1 MSGPL
6 TEVALLL
13 LNTFVNLYVLIV
25 LLRFLLQV
33 VKADFYNPVS
43 QFIVKATNP
52 VLVPIRRIV
61 PGVGGIDL
69 SSLILAWTVE
79 FIGMGLVYALVYGGQ
94 IPPILN
100 LCGWAIIALI
110 QTLLNIYMFSILI
123 IVILSWIAPQSYN
136 PAVLLLHQLTGPMLS
151 RIRKIMPDMG
161 MLDLSP
167 IVAFL
172 LIQVIEIFLR
182 PIAEAI
188 DFPSKLTQLA
198 LGL

>member
-1 MSGPL
+1 MGPF
-6 TEVALLL
+6 TEVALLIV
-13 LNTFVNLYVLIV
+13 NTFVNLYVLVI

-52 VLVPIRRIV
+52 LLVPLRRLI

-69 SSLILAWTVE
+69 SSLLLAWV
-79 FIGMGLVYALVYGGQ
+79 IQLVGMGIVFTLLTGGQ
-94 IPPILN
+94 FPPILH
-100 LCGWAIIALI
+100 LCAWAVLAIV
-110 QTLLNIYMFSILI
+110 QTVLNIYLFSILI

-136 PAVLLLHQLTGPMLS
+136 PAVLLLHQLTGPVLS
-151 RIRKIMPDMG
+151 KIRKVMPDMG

-172 LIQVIEIFLR
+172 LIQVIEIFVRHL
-182 PIAEAI
+182 AAAVQL
-188 DFPSKLTQLA
+188 PSSLV

>member
-1 MSGPL
+1 MGPF
-6 TEVALLL
+6 TEVALLIV
-13 LNTFVNLYVLIV
+13 NTFVNIYVLII

-52 VLVPIRRIV
+52 LLVPLRRLI
-61 PGVGGIDL
+61 PGVGGMDL
-69 SSLILAWTVE
+69 SSLLLAWV
-79 FIGMGLVYALVYGGQ
+79 IQLVGMGIVFTLLTGGQ
-94 IPPILN
+94 FPPILH
-100 LCGWAIIALI
+100 LCAWAVLAII
-110 QTLLNIYMFSILI
+110 QTVLNIYLFSILI

-136 PAVLLLHQLTGPMLS
+136 PAVLLLHQLTGPVLS
-151 RIRKIMPDMG
+151 KIRKVMPDMG

-172 LIQVIEIFLR
+172 LIQVIEIFVRHL
-182 PIAEAI
+182 ATAVQL
-188 DFPSKLTQLA
+188 PSSLV

>member
-1 MSGPL
+1 MGPF
-6 TEVALLL
+6 TEVALLIV
-13 LNTFVNLYVLIV
+13 NTFVNLYVLVI

-52 VLVPIRRIV
+52 LLVPLRRLI

-69 SSLILAWTVE
+69 SSLLLAWV
-79 FIGMGLVYALVYGGQ
+79 IQLVGMGIDFTLLTGGQ
-94 IPPILN
+94 FPPILH
-100 LCGWAIIALI
+100 LCAWAVLAIV
-110 QTLLNIYMFSILI
+110 QTVLNIYLFSILI

-136 PAVLLLHQLTGPMLS
+136 PAVLLLHQLTGPVLS
-151 RIRKIMPDMG
+151 KIRKVMPDMG

-172 LIQVIEIFLR
+172 LIQVIEIFVRHL
-182 PIAEAI
+182 AAAVQL
-188 DFPSKLTQLA
+188 PSSLV

>member
-13 LNTFVNLYVLIV
+13 LNTFVNLYVLVV

-52 VLVPIRRIV
+52 ALVPIRRIV

-69 SSLILAWTVE
+69 SSLILAWVVQL
-79 FIGMGLVYALVYGGQ
+79 IGMGIIFTLLTGGQ
-94 IPPILN
+94 YPPLLH
-100 LCGWAIIALI
+100 LCAWAGLALI
-110 QTLLNIYMFSILI
+110 QTLLNIYLFSILI

-136 PAVLLLHQLTGPMLS
+136 PAVLLLHQLTGPVLT
-151 RIRKIMPDMG
+151 RIRNVMPDMG

-172 LIQVIEIFLR
+172 LIQVMEIFLR
-182 PIAEAI
+182 YIAAAVQL
-188 DFPSKLTQLA
+188 PSQLV

>member
-1 MSGPL
+1 VGPF
-6 TEVALLL
+6 TEVALLIV
-13 LNTFVNLYVLIV
+13 NTFVNIYVLII

-52 VLVPIRRIV
+52 LLVPLRRLI
-61 PGVGGIDL
+61 PGVGGMDL
-69 SSLILAWTVE
+69 SSLLLAWV
-79 FIGMGLVYALVYGGQ
+79 IQLVGMGIVFTLLTGGQ
-94 IPPILN
+94 FPPILH
-100 LCGWAIIALI
+100 LCAWAVLAII
-110 QTLLNIYMFSILI
+110 QTVLNIYLFSILI

-136 PAVLLLHQLTGPMLS
+136 PAVLLLHQLTGPVLS
-151 RIRKIMPDMG
+151 KIRKVMPDMG

-172 LIQVIEIFLR
+172 LIQVIEIFVRHL
-182 PIAEAI
+182 ATAVQL
-188 DFPSKLTQLA
+188 PSSLV

>member
-69 SSLILAWTVE
+69 SSLILAWIVQ
-79 FIGMGLVYALVYGGQ
+79 FIGMGLIYTLLSGGQ
-94 IPPILN
+94 FPPILY
-100 LCGWAIIALI
+100 LAAWAVLALI

-136 PAVLLLHQLTGPMLS
+136 PAVLLLHQLTGPVLS

-182 PIAEAI
+182 YIAAGVQL
-188 DFPSKLTQLA
+188 PSQLV

>member
-1 MSGPL
+1 MTGPL

-13 LNTFVNLYVLIV
+13 INTFVSLYVLVI

-52 VLVPIRRIV
+52 LLVPLRRII
-61 PGVGGIDL
+61 PGVGGIDVA
-69 SSLILAWTVE
+69 SLLLAWIVQLV
-79 FIGMGLVYALVYGGQ
+79 GMGLVYTLLTGGQ
-94 IPPILN
+94 FPPILY
-100 LCGWAIIALI
+100 LCAWAVLAII
-110 QTLLNIYMFSILI
+110 QTVLNIYLFSILI

-136 PAVLLLHQLTGPMLS
+136 PAVLLLHQLTGPALS
-151 RIRKIMPDMG
+151 RIRKVMPDMG

-172 LIQVIEIFLR
+172 LIQVIEIFVRHL
-182 PIAEAI
+182 AASVQL
-188 DFPSKLTQLA
+188 PSQLV

>member
-1 MSGPL
+1 VGPF
-6 TEVALLL
+6 TEVALLIV
-13 LNTFVNLYVLIV
+13 NTFVNLYVLVI

-52 VLVPIRRIV
+52 LLVPLRRLI

-69 SSLILAWTVE
+69 SSLLLAWV
-79 FIGMGLVYALVYGGQ
+79 IQLVGMGIVFTLLTGGQ
-94 IPPILN
+94 FPPILH
-100 LCGWAIIALI
+100 LCAWAVLAIV
-110 QTLLNIYMFSILI
+110 QTVLNIYLFSILI

-136 PAVLLLHQLTGPMLS
+136 PAVLLLHQLTGPVLS
-151 RIRKIMPDMG
+151 KIRKVMPDMG

-172 LIQVIEIFLR
+172 LIQVIEIFVRHL
-182 PIAEAI
+182 AAAVQL
-188 DFPSKLTQLA
+188 PSSLV

>member
-1 MSGPL
+1 MIGPL

-13 LNTFVNLYVLIV
+13 INTFVNIYVLVI
-25 LLRFLLQV
+25 LLRFLLQL

-52 VLVPIRRIV
+52 LLVPLRRII
-61 PGVGGIDL
+61 PGVGGIDV
-69 SSLILAWTVE
+69 SSILLAWAVQLV
-79 FIGMGLVYALVYGGQ
+79 GMGIVFTLLTGGQ
-94 IPPILN
+94 IPPILH
-100 LCGWAIIALI
+100 LCAWAVLAIF
-110 QTLLNIYMFSILI
+110 QTILNIYMFSILI

-136 PAVLLLHQLTGPMLS
+136 PAVLLLHQLTGPVLS
-151 RIRKIMPDMG
+151 RIRKVMPDLG

-172 LIQVIEIFLR
+172 LIQVIEIFVRHMAAAVQL
-182 PIAEAI
+182 
-188 DFPSKLTQLA
+188 PSRLV

>member
-1 MSGPL
+1 VGPF
-6 TEVALLL
+6 TEVALLIV
-13 LNTFVNLYVLIV
+13 NTFVNLYVLVI

-52 VLVPIRRIV
+52 LLVPLRRLI

-69 SSLILAWTVE
+69 SSLLLAWV
-79 FIGMGLVYALVYGGQ
+79 IQLVGMGIDFTLLTGGQ
-94 IPPILN
+94 FPPILH
-100 LCGWAIIALI
+100 LCAWAVLAIV
-110 QTLLNIYMFSILI
+110 QTVLNIYLFSILI

-136 PAVLLLHQLTGPMLS
+136 PAVLLLHQLTGPVLS
-151 RIRKIMPDMG
+151 KIRKVMPDMG

-172 LIQVIEIFLR
+172 LIQVIEIFVRHL
-182 PIAEAI
+182 AAAVQL
-188 DFPSKLTQLA
+188 PSSLV

>member
-1 MSGPL
+1 MGPF
-6 TEVALLL
+6 TEVALLIV
-13 LNTFVNLYVLIV
+13 NTFVNLYVLVI

-52 VLVPIRRIV
+52 LLVPLRRLI

-69 SSLILAWTVE
+69 SSLLLAWV
-79 FIGMGLVYALVYGGQ
+79 IQLVGMGIVYTLLTGGQ
-94 IPPILN
+94 FPPILH
-100 LCGWAIIALI
+100 LCAWAVLAIV
-110 QTLLNIYMFSILI
+110 QTVLNIYLFSILI

-136 PAVLLLHQLTGPMLS
+136 PAVLLLHQLTGPVLS
-151 RIRKIMPDMG
+151 KIRKVMPDMG

-172 LIQVIEIFLR
+172 LIQVIEIFVRHL
-182 PIAEAI
+182 AAAVQL
-188 DFPSKLTQLA
+188 PSSLV